1 MISVGWAQI
10 VSRSAPGSSQEAEL
24 RLGRGNHHLTLF
36 NMIQDFLKNNRQI
49 ADVNGSSGVAPAPEE
64 PP

>member
-10 VSRSAPGSSQEAEL
+10 ATRSAPGSRQEAEL

-36 NMIQDFLKNNRQI
+36 HIIQDFLKNSKQI
-49 ADVNGSSGVAPAPEE
+49 ADVNGSSGVAPEE
-64 PP
+64 QP